1 MTSSIYGS
9 NIVTMSTLVL
19 ALCEQSTGVFV
30 HSFSGR
36 RILNDRN
43 WQHYSNRIDIVGA
56 FLVFFNI
63 KKTNI

>member
-1 MTSSIYGS
+1 MISSIYGS

-43 WQHYSNRIDIVGA
+43 WQHYSNRIDIYSWGIIS
-56 FLVFFNI
+56 FL
-63 KKTNI
+63 

>member
-1 MTSSIYGS
+1 MISSIYGS

-56 FLVFFNI
+56 F
-63 KKTNI
+63 